1 MVVLGAS
8 TGGTEAIKTLLSR
21 VPSDWPPVA
30 IVQHMPEGFTESF
43 AARLDEFSAL
53 QVTEAVDGDAL
64 LPGHAF
70 LARGGVQMTVQASG
84 AEWRL
89 RYGTDELVNRH
100 CPSVDVLFDSVAST
114 TGRQIIGI
122 LLTGMGADGAQGLL
136 RLRQAGALTIAQNRE
151 SSVVYGMPKVAA
163 DIGAVQHTGAP
174 ADIPRIMLQ
183 TLHRRAA
190 TTPVRNRT

>member
-100 CPSVDVLFDSVAST
+100 WALPLEAPSPTPSPAPRAGRSSASC
-114 TGRQIIGI
+114 
-122 LLTGMGADGAQGLL
+122 
-136 RLRQAGALTIAQNRE
+136 
-151 SSVVYGMPKVAA
+151 
-163 DIGAVQHTGAP
+163 
-174 ADIPRIMLQ
+174 
-183 TLHRRAA
+183 
-190 TTPVRNRT
+190 